1 VRAEHE
7 MASDA
12 RTSSSLMDRRMRIAQ
27 CGVVIADPE
36 RERPGRRVVVVAI
49 TLFMVESSAEARP
62 CRRDGHGTGMPGV
75 TGLLVIWFG
84 APVPLEVVLAD
95 MQLEKPPVCVAEPA
109 ERAGRGERAG
119 HVVLL

>member
-1 VRAEHE
+1 

-109 ERAGRGERAG
+109 ERAGRGERAE

>member
-1 VRAEHE
+1 
-7 MASDA
+7 
-12 RTSSSLMDRRMRIAQ
+12 MRIAQ

-49 TLFMVESSAEARP
+49 TLFMVQSSARP
-62 CRRDGHGTGMPGV
+62 GRAAGMGRGRGTGMPSV